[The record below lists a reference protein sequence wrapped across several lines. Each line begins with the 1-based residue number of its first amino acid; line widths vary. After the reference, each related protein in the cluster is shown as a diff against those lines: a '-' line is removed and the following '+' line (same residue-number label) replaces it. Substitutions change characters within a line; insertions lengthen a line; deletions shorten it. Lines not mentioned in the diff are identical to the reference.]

1 MAGELTVYDKPMD
14 VAGVRRQVNLV
25 QEVMKEFM
33 KVDEHYGIIP
43 GCKKPSLYKAGAEKL
58 SMVFRMDPHY
68 EISINNMENG
78 HREVTVTCT
87 LYSIGSGIRL
97 GSGVGS
103 ASTMEAK
110 YRYRDMQRQCPTCD
124 QETIIKGKAE
134 YGGGWL
140 CFTKKGGCGAKF
152 KEDDPAIK
160 EQIVGKIEYDN
171 PADFFN
177 TVLKMAK
184 KRAHTDAVLTVTA
197 TSDIFAQDIVEE
209 PEGSVGH
216 PSEDDPAAA
225 KEQKKSAIAIFDRL
239 WAEQKPTA
247 AQVAHLPKFLAAYSP
262 DGRGPTPDEV
272 KAQAAA
278 HFGDFWKTFTGWC
291 AKAAKATKSPKP
303 PPPPPGAPQGEEE
316 EEIPPGEASG
326 GQGPDIDSLLA
337 SIDSVKWPL
346 GKIEVRFGKK
356 RDEWGD
362 KELSMLADMAND
374 PPSS

>member
-1 MAGELTVYDKPMD
+1 MATELAVYDKPMD

-68 EISINNMENG
+68 EISIDNMANG

-87 LYSIGSGIRL
+87 LFAIGSEIRL

-110 YRYRDMQRQCPTCD
+110 YRYRDMGRTCPNCGN
-124 QETIIKGKAE
+124 ETIIKGKAE

-140 CFTKKGGCGAKF
+140 CFAKKGGCGAKF

-160 EQIVGKIEYDN
+160 EQIIGKIEYDN

-209 PEGSVGH
+209 PEGPAH
-216 PSEDDPAAA
+216 PPEEDPAAV
-225 KEQKKSAIAIFDRL
+225 KEQKKSAVDLFSRQ
-239 WAEQKPTA
+239 WEEKNPTA
-247 AQVAHLPKFLAAYSP
+247 AQVAHLPKFLAAYH
-262 DGRGPTPDEV
+262 GQTPEEV
-272 KAQAAA
+272 KAQAGPQFEA
-278 HFGDFWKTFTGWC
+278 FWKVFLEWC
-291 AKAAKATKSPKP
+291 GKGAKSSKSPKS
-303 PPPPPGAPQGEEE
+303 APDPDPAITPSPEQKVS
-316 EEIPPGEASG
+316 PGEPSE
-326 GQGPDIDSLLA
+326 GQGPDLGETLSRLEKKGYPLA
-337 SIDSVKWPL
+337 KLEVKL
-346 GKIEVRFGKK
+346 GLKANERGA
-356 RDEWGD
+356 
-362 KELSMLADMAND
+362 KELSALADLDN
-374 PPSS
+374 SE

>member
-1 MAGELTVYDKPMD
+1 MTTELAVYDKPMD

-68 EISINNMENG
+68 QIDITNMANG

-87 LYSIGSGIRL
+87 LFSIGTEIRL

-110 YRYRDMQRQCPTCD
+110 YRYRDMQKQCPECGK
-124 QETIIKGKAE
+124 ETIIKGKAE

-140 CFTKKGGCGAKF
+140 CFAKKGGCGAKF
-152 KEDDPAIK
+152 KEDDPVIK

-197 TSDIFAQDIVEE
+197 TSDIFTQDLKPE
-209 PEGSVGH
+209 PEDEGSNGH
-216 PSEDDPAAA
+216 PPEHDQEST
-225 KEQKKSAIAIFDRL
+225 KEQKTAAVELFDRL

-247 AQVAHLPKFLAAYSP
+247 AQVAHLPKFLAAYNSN
-262 DGRGPTPDEV
+262 GKGPSPDEV
-272 KAQAAA
+272 KAQASTK
-278 HFGDFWKTFTGWC
+278 FPEFWHWFTEWC
-291 AKAAKATKSPKP
+291 VKAAKATKDAKKEPKATQSQEGKKVATATTTGP
-303 PPPPPGAPQGEEE
+303 RAVTDDQLTELRKAPE
-316 EEIPPGEASG
+316 
-326 GQGPDIDSLLA
+326 DLLA
-337 SIDSVKWPL
+337 DAWMECNLEPIDL
-346 GKIEVRFGKK
+346 TELDEATAGALLERVRL
-356 RDEWGD
+356 R
-362 KELSMLADMAND
+362 
-374 PPSS
+374 